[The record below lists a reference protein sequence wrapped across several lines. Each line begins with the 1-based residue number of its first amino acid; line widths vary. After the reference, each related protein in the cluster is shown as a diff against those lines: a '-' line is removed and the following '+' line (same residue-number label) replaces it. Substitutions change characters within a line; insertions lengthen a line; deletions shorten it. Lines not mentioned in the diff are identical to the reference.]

1 VEHALD
7 DDRTTFYSLE
17 RAGREDLR
25 SHVCPG
31 VEVIPA
37 VRVEK
42 LNFSYADG
50 KPVLGGIT
58 FSVSE
63 GESFGVIGPN
73 GAGKSTML
81 LHLNGILP
89 EKQSSSP
96 SIFIHDQ
103 PICEETLENIRRTVG
118 VLFQNPD
125 DQLFCP
131 TVYEDVAFGPQQFG
145 ISKEAI
151 KEIVDDCLTKV
162 GLRGFEHR
170 SPHHLSR
177 GEKQRVCLAGVLACQ
192 PKILVLDEPT
202 SDLDPRGKRD
212 LIRLLKTIPATKI
225 IASHDLELVFQLC
238 ARTIVL
244 DKGEVVAEGVT
255 SDILSDEVLMLE
267 HGLEK
272 PHILQHSH
280 PHTSAEKP
288 S

>member
-1 VEHALD
+1 M
-7 DDRTTFYSLE
+7 
-17 RAGREDLR
+17 
-25 SHVCPG
+25 
-31 VEVIPA
+31 IPA

-42 LNFSYADG
+42 LNFSYADA
-50 KPVLGGIT
+50 KPVLGSIT
-58 FSVSE
+58 FSVEE

-89 EKQSSSP
+89 EKKLSSP
-96 SIFIHDQ
+96 TIHIYGQ
-103 PICEETLENIRRTVG
+103 PICEETLENVRRTVG

-145 ISKEAI
+145 LSKQAVE
-151 KEIVDDCLTKV
+151 EIVGDCLTKV
-162 GLRGFEHR
+162 GLRGFERR

-192 PKILVLDEPT
+192 PKVLVLDEPT

-238 ARTIVL
+238 ERTMVL
-244 DKGEVVAEGVT
+244 DKGEVVAEGIT
-255 SDILSDEVLMLE
+255 SDILSNEALMLE

-280 PHTSAEKP
+280 PHASA
-288 S
+288 